1 MHPIHFVSRI
11 EGKMEQKMNS
21 PQNLRN
27 LAWTLIRQAKAFKR
41 VGQVELARA
50 LAERG
55 LKLKA
60 LAWSQQPQLVP
71 IKTNPRRY

>member
-1 MHPIHFVSRI
+1 
-11 EGKMEQKMNS
+11 MNT

-41 VGQVELARA
+41 AGQVELATS

-55 LKLKA
+55 LRLKS
-60 LAWSQQPQLVP
+60 LAWSLTPQPVP
-71 IKTNPRRY
+71 IRIDNRRF